1 MGWLDPIK
9 ASTSAAQLT
18 PSEDLVNQGRVQGED
33 ILRAILAPDLFHIE
47 AKCSRLQCLKI
58 TQNLDYL
65 FLYRRHVVHSARKNK
80 TFIGNFKIGY
90 CMVHFDGFSLSVL
103 WLSIP
108 SWNILVLVTLRS
120 LVGRSLRPR

>member
-58 TQNLDYL
+58 DYL
-65 FLYRRHVVHSARKNK
+65 FMYRRHVGHSTRKNK

-90 CMVHFDGFSLSVL
+90 CTVCIV
-103 WLSIP
+103 WL
-108 SWNILVLVTLRS
+108 
-120 LVGRSLRPR
+120 